1 MSEHSIEQHLVR
13 QVSARGAWCVKGEN
27 TVGFPDR
34 IVLASHGRVAFVE
47 LKAPGGRFRS
57 VQRRVCH
64 GLKALGF
71 RVEVLYSNEDVDAFV
86 EDFFGGV

>member
-1 MSEHSIEQHLVR
+1 MSEHSIEQRLVR
-13 QVSARGAWCVKGEN
+13 ACRRHGAWCVKGEN

-34 IVLASHGRVAFVE
+34 IVLASHGRIVFIE
-47 LKAPGGRFRS
+47 LKGSSGRFRS

-71 RVEVLYSNEDVDAFV
+71 RVEVLWSNEEVDAFV
-86 EDFFGGV
+86 EDFFG